1 MAGLTLPPGNAEGRM
16 ISSGDTVR
24 RWPLSNNSPSMRCL
38 NYYDIVLVRETGQAK
53 VERYQGSWS
62 NSKEREPATDAHR

>member
-1 MAGLTLPPGNAEGRM
+1 MAGLSLPPGKAEGRM

-24 RWPLSNNSPSMRCL
+24 RWPFSNNSPSMRCL

-53 VERYQGSWS
+53 VERY
-62 NSKEREPATDAHR
+62 

>member
-1 MAGLTLPPGNAEGRM
+1 M

-53 VERYQGSWS
+53 VERY
-62 NSKEREPATDAHR
+62 